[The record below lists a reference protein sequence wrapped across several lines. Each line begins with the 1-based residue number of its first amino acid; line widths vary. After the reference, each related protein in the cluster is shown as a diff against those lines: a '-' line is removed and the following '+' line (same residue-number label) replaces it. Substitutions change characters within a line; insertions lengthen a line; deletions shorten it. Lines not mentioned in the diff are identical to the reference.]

1 MDYWG
6 GRPSVF
12 DRRALLQFLATAVL
26 LVLGAILPLIVGFV
40 LSSVLVLIYVYI
52 ILATSWD
59 IIYGYAGQVN
69 LGVAF
74 PYGAS
79 GLLTAIMVIRGI
91 NPAIALAISSLLS
104 TGLSVLFNFPA
115 LRLKGAYFAISSFS
129 STLVFQLLA
138 TNYLG
143 EEGWSAANGI
153 IPLFSSPVYDY
164 YFAYAITVLAVIFL
178 LLIANS
184 KLGQRF
190 KALRD
195 DELAFE
201 SLGLNASKY
210 KMGAFA
216 ISSIFP
222 SIIGGFVT
230 LVLVHYD
237 PSWFSYN
244 WTFASMAMAVFGGVG
259 SIVGPLIG
267 AAVLGYITLFL
278 SGTVWK
284 QVLYGVTLV
293 IVIRWVPGGIW
304 SMKSL
309 LFNLLRRVK

>member
-1 MDYWG
+1 MGSLRYL
-6 GRPSVF
+6 VA
-12 DRRALLQFLATAVL
+12 ALLLGLGVIL
-26 LVLGAILPLIVGFV
+26 PIVLGFV
-40 LSSVLVLIYVYI
+40 ISSVLVLIYVYI

-59 IIYGYAGQVN
+59 LIYGYAGQVN

-79 GLLTAIMVIRGI
+79 GFFVAILVIWGV
-91 NPAIALAISSLLS
+91 NPAIALAVSSLLS

-153 IPLFSSPVYDY
+153 SPLFSSPVYDY
-164 YFAYAITVLAVIFL
+164 YFAYAVAILSIIFL
-178 LLIANS
+178 LAITNS

-190 KALRD
+190 KALKD

-201 SLGLNASKY
+201 SLGLDVSRY
-210 KMGAFA
+210 KMIAFA
-216 ISSIFP
+216 LSSIFP

-230 LVLVHYD
+230 LLFVHYD
-237 PSWFSYN
+237 YTWFSYN
-244 WTFASMAMAVFGGVG
+244 WTFASMAMAVIGGVG
-259 SIVGPLIG
+259 TIVGPLIG
-267 AAVLGYITLFL
+267 AAVLGYISLYL

-284 QVLYGVTLV
+284 QILYGVTLV
-293 IVIRWVPGGIW
+293 IAIRWLPGGIW
-304 SMKSL
+304 SLKSI
-309 LFNLLRRVK
+309 FPKFLRRLRTK